1 MPTLID
7 GIKYP
12 TVEHYMVAQ
21 KARQFGD
28 EVAFQK
34 VMKAKTAK
42 SAKGV
47 EKSIKDVKEEEW
59 EPRQEEVMRVALRA
73 KFTQHPELRAKLLD
87 TGERPFAYANPRDKY
102 WSIGTSEDTDKA
114 KNPAK
119 WPGKN
124 RLGVLLGELRTT
136 LRGEAA

>member
-1 MPTLID
+1 
-7 GIKYP
+7 
-12 TVEHYMVAQ
+12 
-21 KARQFGD
+21 
-28 EVAFQK
+28 
-34 VMKAKTAK
+34 
-42 SAKGV
+42 V
-47 EKSIKDVKEEEW
+47 EKSIQNVKEEEW
-59 EPRQEEVMRVALRA
+59 EARQEEVMRTALRA

-124 RLGVLLGELRTT
+124 RMGVLLAELRTT
-136 LRGEAA
+136 LRGETA